1 MALLSFQFQSRQVTQ
16 FLQEHNII
24 SHLQTLQNDFFSPN
38 KIKIPSLS
46 LKYFVAYL
54 AFKFKEG
61 ECMKN

>member
-1 MALLSFQFQSRQVTQ
+1 MVLLSFQFQSRRVTQ

-24 SHLQTLQNDFFSPN
+24 SHLQTLQNDIFPN
-38 KIKIPSLS
+38 KIKILSFS

-61 ECMKN
+61 ECMTN

>member
-1 MALLSFQFQSRQVTQ
+1 MALLSFQFQSRRVTQ

-24 SHLQTLQNDFFSPN
+24 SHLQTLQNDIFPN
-38 KIKIPSLS
+38 KIKILSFS

-61 ECMKN
+61 ECMTN